1 MLKQYHK
8 NTSDKTVKESIE
20 DFCKE
25 LCSGELNDKEV
36 EDKDVET
43 LFSIDN
49 HKNDTGKS
57 EVIFMN
63 PKFVDENHKSYKVIN
78 YPVVVYDEDVTEEN
92 YESYLIEG
100 EELST
105 G

>member
-1 MLKQYHK
+1 
-8 NTSDKTVKESIE
+8 
-20 DFCKE
+20 
-25 LCSGELNDKEV
+25 
-36 EDKDVET
+36 
-43 LFSIDN
+43 
-49 HKNDTGKS
+49 
-57 EVIFMN
+57 MN